1 MKKRVRFLSAVTAFV
16 IVLTMLVQPFAFAAG
31 DADVVIGT
39 QLKFEEG
46 KEPFIYEERTMMPLR
61 AVSEALDATVY
72 WFDAEKR
79 VQIVNYDVLLSLQIG
94 NGIMGK
100 YKIENG
106 QVSQEPE
113 SINLEVSPMIHND
126 STYVPLRAIAEAFD
140 ASLSWNNS
148 NRSVIILPS
157 TKKQNQVSISE
168 MSAMP
173 DGTLCAAYGVICYDE
188 STGLFYI
195 RALSK
200 DGTGT
205 YANVSF
211 CTPKKT
217 SISDETDYDEYVRS
231 YWIEQLGTENPSG
244 MVIKFTGVTA
254 SVEGKTRAVLNKT
267 TTGIRPLGYYDEYMK
282 SLGMEYTPFVG
293 LEG

>member
-16 IVLTMLVQPFAFAAG
+16 IVLTMVVQPFAFAAG

-94 NGIMGK
+94 NDIMGK

-106 QVSQEPE
+106 QISGEPE
-113 SINLEVSPMIHND
+113 SIKLEVSPMIHND

-157 TKKQNQVSISE
+157 TKKQNQVSVSE
-168 MSAMP
+168 LSAMP
-173 DGTLCAAYGVICYDE
+173 DGTLCAAYGVICHDD

-205 YANVSF
+205 YAKVSF
-211 CTPKKT
+211 CVPTKT
-217 SISDETDYDEYVRS
+217 SMSDETNYTEYVSS
-231 YWIEQLGTENPSG
+231 YWMEQLGTENPSG
-244 MVIKFTGVTA
+244 MVVKFTGVTA
-254 SVEGKTRAVLNKT
+254 VVEGETRAVLNKT

-282 SLGMEYTPFVG
+282 SLGMECTPFNG
-293 LEG
+293 LNN